1 MKRLKQ
7 SHTKTLIFALL
18 LSIGFVLGILGII
31 FGAVNG
37 MTWLLVIGIIATVM
51 GFYGAPLVWIRYG
64 EQSSYLAVLECI
76 EIDNIFV
83 LDDIANNLGKKPRE
97 ILGRV
102 NYLISKRYLTGYLLV
117 DQKYL
122 KPIEENKEVVVT
134 HKCPYC
140 GATLSVGEN
149 ISSCEYCGAK
159 LKIHSKKKA

>member
-1 MKRLKQ
+1 MKKLKQ

-102 NYLISKRYLTGYLLV
+102 NYLISKRYLT
-117 DQKYL
+117 
-122 KPIEENKEVVVT
+122 
-134 HKCPYC
+134 
-140 GATLSVGEN
+140 A
-149 ISSCEYCGAK
+149 SC
-159 LKIHSKKKA
+159 